1 LGLELAPQP
10 AESDRQGWDSQGPG
24 ISFPAA
30 PAGAGLA
37 MMELGLVAADKS
49 QCLPMKA

>member
-1 LGLELAPQP
+1 LAPRP

-30 PAGAGLA
+30 PAGAGLE
-37 MMELGLVAADKS
+37 MIQLEPVAADKS
-49 QCLPMKA
+49 QYLPMKA